1 MITAVALALRLA
13 WGALRGSERFFAE
26 GYTLFFTLAGQLAA
40 GAGYAF
46 PGQPPTAFRVPL
58 YPLFLAALTGGEP
71 SYAPVLVAQALVSSG
86 TVVLAGLLAR
96 HWFGA
101 RAGLIAAAICAIYP
115 YYVLHDVTLQ
125 ETGLFTF
132 LAALATWLA
141 LTARRRGSIALAA
154 LAGLA
159 LGAAI
164 LTRATLAP
172 FAVLAI
178 AWLALPACG
187 WRPTRRAAVMS
198 LTSLAATLLVLTPW
212 LTRAH
217 DLTGRWTLGTEF
229 GAAVFAGNHPLTF
242 SHFPR
247 ESIDLSRAA
256 VFASLTPADR
266 TEIARRDEAAQS
278 DWYLGRGVEWVAR
291 HPVAALGGSM
301 RKLAAA
307 FGPLPVPRKGL
318 LGDSVHALSFF
329 PMLLLA
335 LAMLWQRRR
344 RWRADALVHAHLALF
359 AATTAVLWAQT
370 SHRSY
375 LDAYLIVFA
384 AGMLDRVWRRIA
396 AAPGASAVAHNA
408 RAEAA
413 DLSQRLP
420 AAARSA
426 AKGSCL
432 KIDRLRYPSPA
443 PILNNRRMSHTF
455 RQVCRVHTI

>member
-1 MITAVALALRLA
+1 M
-13 WGALRGSERFFAE
+13 RGGERFFAE

-40 GAGYAF
+40 GYGYAF
-46 PGQPPTAFRVPL
+46 PGDPPTAFRVPL

-71 SYAPVLVAQALVSSG
+71 HYAPVLVAQALVSTG

-96 HWFGA
+96 EWFGA
-101 RAGLIAAAICAIYP
+101 RAGLIAAALCAVYP

-141 LTARRRGSIALAA
+141 LIARRRGSIALAA

-172 FAVLAI
+172 FALLAVL
-178 AWLALPACG
+178 WLMLPAFG
-187 WRPTRRAAVMS
+187 WRPSRRGVAMS
-198 LTSLAATLLVLTPW
+198 LTCLAATLLTVSPW
-212 LTRAH
+212 LIRAH

-247 ESIDLSRAA
+247 ESIDLSRVE

-266 TEIARRDEAAQS
+266 AALAQHSGDEAGQS
-278 DWYLGRGVEWVAR
+278 DWFLRRGVEWIAR
-291 HPVAALGGSM
+291 HPGEAAIGAV

-307 FGPLPVPRKGL
+307 FGPLPVPRHGL
-318 LGDSVHALSFF
+318 LGDAVHALSFF
-329 PMLLLA
+329 PILLLA

-344 RWRADALVHAHLALF
+344 QWREDAPVHAHLILF
-359 AATTAVLWAQT
+359 AGITAVLWAQT

-375 LDAYLIVFA
+375 LDVYLIVFA
-384 AGMLDRVWRRIA
+384 AGMLDRLLA
-396 AAPGASAVAHNA
+396 QYAPAVAQNSRTNPPDMA
-408 RAEAA
+408 
-413 DLSQRLP
+413 
-420 AAARSA
+420 
-426 AKGSCL
+426 
-432 KIDRLRYPSPA
+432 
-443 PILNNRRMSHTF
+443 
-455 RQVCRVHTI
+455 

>member
-1 MITAVALALRLA
+1 MAIAARHRRCRSAVPASAEFAERRFAAALTAIAAAALALRLF
-13 WGALRGSERFFAE
+13 WGVLRGSERFFAE
-26 GYTLFFTLAGQLAA
+26 GYTLFFTLGRQLAA
-40 GAGYAF
+40 GYGYAF

-71 SYAPVLVAQALVSSG
+71 HYAPVLVAQALISTG

-96 HWFGA
+96 AWFGA
-101 RAGLIAAAICAIYP
+101 RAGLIAAAMCAFYP

-141 LTARRRGSIALAA
+141 LSARRRGSIVLAA

-172 FAVLAI
+172 FALVAV

-187 WRPTRRAAVMS
+187 WRPARRAAV
-198 LTSLAATLLVLTPW
+198 TSITCLAATLLVLTPW

-247 ESIDLSRAA
+247 ESIDRSRAA
-256 VFASLTPADR
+256 VFASLTSADR
-266 TEIARRDEAAQS
+266 AQLERLRGDEAEES
-278 DWYLGRGVEWVAR
+278 DWYLARGVEWIVRQPGATIAGA
-291 HPVAALGGSM
+291 V

-307 FGPLPVPRKGL
+307 FGPLPVPRKGM
-318 LGDSVHALSFF
+318 LGDAVHALSFF
-329 PMLLLA
+329 PVLLLA
-335 LAMLWQRRR
+335 LALLWHRRLQ
-344 RWRADALVHAHLALF
+344 WREDALVHAHLALF
-359 AATTAVLWAQT
+359 AAITAVLWAQT

-375 LDAYLIVFA
+375 LDIYLIVFA
-384 AGMLDRVWRRIA
+384 AGMLDRLWVRR
-396 AAPGASAVAHNA
+396 H
-408 RAEAA
+408 
-413 DLSQRLP
+413 P
-420 AAARSA
+420 AAIA
-426 AKGSCL
+426 
-432 KIDRLRYPSPA
+432 
-443 PILNNRRMSHTF
+443 
-455 RQVCRVHTI
+455 